1 MPLARASHVQEHTFL
16 LQIDKNGCYAMIGK
30 ACARACFNYSATNHL
45 HHYHLLKRW
54 PREDNGLRKSRIIC
68 RSSSSSSIGINLHCT
83 ANTMPCSRH
92 HQCTRVLCLTCLLVN
107 DICVCAVD
115 KVCAPCSCV
124 DGSTKDITTLGRSSS
139 TLLTAGSWQL
149 QSQSSGL
156 KHCIKRRLA
165 SHWWRS
171 SSWWYYYYY
180 CFYYYKCREGFGW

>member
-1 MPLARASHVQEHTFL
+1 
-16 LQIDKNGCYAMIGK
+16 MIGK

-139 TLLTAGSWQL
+139 TLLTADSFNLSLRAWNIVSKGDWHHTGGGRLLGDTTTTTVSIITSAEKVL
-149 QSQSSGL
+149 DDNGGM
-156 KHCIKRRLA
+156 RR
-165 SHWWRS
+165 
-171 SSWWYYYYY
+171 
-180 CFYYYKCREGFGW
+180 